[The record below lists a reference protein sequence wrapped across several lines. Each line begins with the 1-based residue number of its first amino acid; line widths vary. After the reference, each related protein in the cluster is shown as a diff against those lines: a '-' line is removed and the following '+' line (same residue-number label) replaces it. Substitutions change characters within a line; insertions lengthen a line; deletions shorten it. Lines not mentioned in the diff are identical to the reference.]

1 MSKNKKKSK
10 YICSHCKRQILPSDK
25 YCIYCGKDISKQV
38 VCPKC
43 HKVILD
49 TDNFCI
55 YCGNDVKNITKC
67 QKCGKTIIGTD
78 KYCIYCGEKT
88 GVIDLS
94 YARINNIS
102 NEIEQEESDNV
113 ASDYENNEQL
123 DSQREEKHGD
133 DNNNTDKPSE
143 NYKLFTIL
151 GCVLLVLICSLT
163 ILFTRKINI
172 TYVNDEGTSNTNP
185 TVYKFTDFKVQLKD
199 ISKKGYDFLGWYMYK
214 NDEEFTLYSLGV
226 DLLFGGDLTL
236 YAAFEPIEYK
246 ITYDANGGTN
256 YNNNPQTYTIGTYAY
271 LFEPTKNGYIFEGWY
286 DDSGNQILVIDGSQ
300 KTGNLKLTAK
310 WRKDYNGEYSYKSST
325 YSQSA
330 IGSITING
338 DNVKVR
344 DYPSATYGN
353 KIGLVHKGYSYDV
366 YEIEQNENYTWYKI
380 GDSMWIPDNGSW
392 LSYNRSTNNNCV
404 ATIKILADSMKIRSA
419 ATAAVDN
426 KISLAKKDD
435 IYDVYQIIYNEGY
448 TWYKIGEN
456 AWIGDDGNWVITL
469 QSHYG
474 YDVQT
479 SYHALLVNIDE
490 LSLASSPSTSSDYY
504 YEYSVGDVIYFGNGN
519 SSIESVYVDGYTWY
533 HITNVAYAIDNK
545 GNYIYS
551 GEGWIPDEN
560 GSWVTFIQ

>member
-1 MSKNKKKSK
+1 MSKKQNNNYVCPICGKPIFKKDNFCINCGTKIVLYK
-10 YICSHCKRQILPSDK
+10 ACTQCKQTILSSDK
-25 YCIYCGKDISKQV
+25 YCMYCGSNQKNTVNGRTKYKLINFNVAGLNENKNEEIKEHIDSKPYVDGEENKKMFSTPTKVDDKKTHENLENISDVEIINSNDEKQKKN
-38 VCPKC
+38 CKPL
-43 HKVILD
+43 VILS
-49 TDNFCI
+49 CI
-55 YCGNDVKNITKC
+55 
-67 QKCGKTIIGTD
+67 
-78 KYCIYCGEKT
+78 
-88 GVIDLS
+88 
-94 YARINNIS
+94 
-102 NEIEQEESDNV
+102 
-113 ASDYENNEQL
+113 
-123 DSQREEKHGD
+123 
-133 DNNNTDKPSE
+133 
-143 NYKLFTIL
+143 
-151 GCVLLVLICSLT
+151 LLVLICSLT

-353 KIGLVHKGYSYDV
+353 KIGLVHKGHSYDV

-380 GDSMWIPDNGSW
+380 GDSMWIPDMDLG
-392 LSYNRSTNNNCV
+392 
-404 ATIKILADSMKIRSA
+404 
-419 ATAAVDN
+419 
-426 KISLAKKDD
+426 
-435 IYDVYQIIYNEGY
+435 
-448 TWYKIGEN
+448 
-456 AWIGDDGNWVITL
+456 
-469 QSHYG
+469 
-474 YDVQT
+474 
-479 SYHALLVNIDE
+479 
-490 LSLASSPSTSSDYY
+490 
-504 YEYSVGDVIYFGNGN
+504 
-519 SSIESVYVDGYTWY
+519 
-533 HITNVAYAIDNK
+533 
-545 GNYIYS
+545 
-551 GEGWIPDEN
+551 
-560 GSWVTFIQ
+560 